1 MFLLHIYDEII
12 TNKAPTFA
20 MSLPLATVQT
30 TAKDVL
36 KARIKQDCHTANLE
50 IEQAYQTEQ
59 ARLLADYQQK
69 VGKLTEHEKLLNGE
83 KLPKAF
89 TNPTPKVKLR
99 DWQTEFDKAVKSFD
113 SNGFILL
120 IDDEQV
126 LDLNA
131 PLHIKADNTSKL
143 TFLQLIPLQGG

>member
-30 TAKDVL
+30 TARNVL
-36 KARIKQDCHTANLE
+36 KARIQQDC
-50 IEQAYQTEQ
+50 EQKNWEHEQ
-59 ARLLADYQQK
+59 NYEAEKARLLAKQGRK
-69 VGKLTEHEKLLNGE
+69 IVELTEHEKLLNGE
-83 KLPKAF
+83 KMPKFFEIAL
-89 TNPTPKVKLR
+89 NKMKPL
-99 DWQTEFDKAVKSFD
+99 DWQTEFDKAVKAFD

-120 IDDEQV
+120 IDDEQI
-126 LDLNA
+126 LDLDA
-131 PLHIKADNTSKL
+131 PLQIKVDNTSKL